1 MLALVSQ
8 QSINVI
14 ELLLKNGAN
23 VNIISNSGISMLDYI
38 EYDIECDMK

>member
-23 VNIISNSGISMLDYI
+23 VNILSNSGMNMLDYI
-38 EYDIECDMK
+38 EYDIK